1 MFTIKISEPDRSVPA
16 TESTEYQESIHTVMS
31 KSLTKGT
38 ELNPS
43 RIRKFIKKGPGA
55 VVFRSDAYRKLLL
68 FKHFIGSYY
77 QATRAPHLI
86 SDVRTYCMFVGHN
99 KSGTSMVG
107 ALLDAHPDA
116 IISDEAEAL
125 QFVQAG
131 FSRDQIFHILLRRSR
146 EEFRKGR
153 VTARRL
159 QPYSYLVPNQW
170 QGRFRKLRVI
180 GDSTAGSSTR
190 RIGADPQLLNRLNG
204 VMQGMEVK
212 LIQTVRN
219 PYDPIS
225 AMMVRGKHSFET
237 AIGMYFS
244 HCETLARLRQRL
256 IQSSDKPRLY
266 TIRYED
272 LVRDSKTKL
281 AELCQF
287 LDLEVDAEYLKACAS
302 ILLDTPQTSRQWVQW
317 DSGYIKQVARAME
330 RFDFLQGYRFED

>member
-1 MFTIKISEPDRSVPA
+1 MKMSEPHISIP
-16 TESTEYQESIHTVMS
+16 STKSIEYQESRHKVMS
-31 KSLTKGT
+31 EALTKGT
-38 ELNPS
+38 ELKPS
-43 RIRKFIKKGPGA
+43 RVRRFIKKGPGA
-55 VVFRSDAYRKLLL
+55 VVFRSEAYRKLLL

-77 QATRAPHLI
+77 QAIRAAHLVA
-86 SDVRTYCMFVGHN
+86 DVRTYCMFVGHN

-125 QFVQAG
+125 RFVQAG
-131 FSRDQIFHILLRRSR
+131 FSRDQIFHLLLRRSR
-146 EEFRKGR
+146 KEFRKGR

-190 RIGADPQLLNRLNG
+190 RIGEDPQLLKRLDG
-204 VMQGMEVK
+204 VMQGVEVK

-225 AMMVRGKHSFET
+225 AMMVRGKRTFET

-244 HCETLARLRQRL
+244 HCETLARLRQSL
-256 IQSSDKPRLY
+256 LQYSDKPRLY

-272 LVRDSKTKL
+272 LVRESNTKL
-281 AELCQF
+281 AELCLF

-317 DSGYIKQVARAME
+317 DTRYIKQVAREME
-330 RFDFLQGYRFED
+330 RFDFLQGYHFEA